1 MNRLEL
7 INQGSKKLRNQNIKS
22 FRLDSEILLSKIL
35 DKKRENILINLDE
48 EVKYDNILKFNKL
61 INRRCSKEPIAYILN
76 SKEFWSKPFR
86 VSNDTLIPR
95 PETELLVE
103 SLVDIYK
110 NKKISILDI
119 GVGSGCILIS
129 LLSDLNKS
137 TGIGIDISR
146 KALLIAKNNAKFHNV
161 LSNIKFFRKSFLDM
175 FNYKFDLIVSN
186 PPYIESKYIKNLDE
200 DIKRFEPLI
209 ALDGGNDGLDV
220 IRKVIYKSKK
230 ILKINGKLALE
241 IGNKQYLKVSKI
253 LSDNNFR
260 VEVKIQ
266 DFKKN
271 IRCLISRLIK

>member
-76 SKEFWSKPFR
+76 TKEFWSKAFR
-86 VSNDTLIPR
+86 VSTDTLIPR

-137 TGIGIDISR
+137 KGIGIDISR

-161 LSNIKFFRKSFLDM
+161 LSNIKFFRKSFLDI

-271 IRCLISRLIK
+271 IRCLISRLVK

>member
-76 SKEFWSKPFR
+76 TKEFWSKAFR
-86 VSNDTLIPR
+86 VSTDTLIPR

-137 TGIGIDISR
+137 KGIGIDISR

-161 LSNIKFFRKSFLDM
+161 LSNIKFFRKSFLDI

-220 IRKVIYKSKK
+220 IRKVIYKSRE
-230 ILKINGKLALE
+230 ILKINGTLALE
-241 IGNKQYLKVSKI
+241 IGSGQFRKVSEI
-253 LSDNNFR
+253 LKSNNF
-260 VEVKIQ
+260 KIENRIK
-266 DFKKN
+266 DFEDN
-271 IRCLISRLIK
+271 IRCIISSLKR

>member
-7 INQGSKKLRNQNIKS
+7 INQGSQKLRNQNIKS

-76 SKEFWSKPFR
+76 TKEFWSKPFR
-86 VSNDTLIPR
+86 VSTDTLIPR

-137 TGIGIDISR
+137 KGIGIDISR

-161 LSNIKFFRKSFLDM
+161 LSNIKFFRKSFLDI

-200 DIKRFEPLI
+200 
-209 ALDGGNDGLDV
+209 
-220 IRKVIYKSKK
+220 
-230 ILKINGKLALE
+230 E
-241 IGNKQYLKVSKI
+241 I
-253 LSDNNFR
+253 
-260 VEVKIQ
+260 
-266 DFKKN
+266 
-271 IRCLISRLIK
+271 C

>member
-7 INQGSKKLRNQNIKS
+7 INQGSKQLKNQKIKS
-22 FRLDSEILLSKIL
+22 FRLDSEILLSKTL
-35 DKKRENILINLDE
+35 DKKREDILINLDR
-48 EVKYDNILKFNKL
+48 EVEHDNLLKFKKL
-61 INRRCSKEPIAYILN
+61 ISRRCSREPIAYILKT
-76 SKEFWSKPFR
+76 KEFWSKSFK
-86 VSNDTLIPR
+86 VSTDTLIPR
-95 PETELLVE
+95 PETELMVE
-103 SLVDIYK
+103 RLINIYK

-129 LLSDLNKS
+129 LLSELNKS
-137 TGIGIDISR
+137 KGIGIDISR
-146 KALLIAKNNAKFHNV
+146 KAILIAKNNAKFHKTLN
-161 LSNIKFFRKSFLDM
+161 NIKFFRKSFLDV

-220 IRKVIYKSKK
+220 IKKVIYKSRK

-253 LSDNNFR
+253 LFDNNFR
-260 VEVKIQ
+260 VEIKIR

-271 IRCLISRLIK
+271 IRCLISRLVR

>member
-86 VSNDTLIPR
+86 VSTDTLIPR

-146 KALLIAKNNAKFHNV
+146 KTLLIAKNNAKFHNV
-161 LSNIKFFRKSFLDM
+161 LSNIKFFRKSFLDI

-253 LSDNNFR
+253 LLDNNFR

>member
-76 SKEFWSKPFR
+76 TKEFWSKAFR
-86 VSNDTLIPR
+86 VSTDTLIPR

-137 TGIGIDISR
+137 KGIGIDISR

-161 LSNIKFFRKSFLDM
+161 LSNIKFFRKSFLDI

-253 LSDNNFR
+253 LLDNNFR

>member
-76 SKEFWSKPFR
+76 TKEFWSKAFR
-86 VSNDTLIPR
+86 VSTDTLIPR

-129 LLSDLNKS
+129 LLSDLSKS
-137 TGIGIDISR
+137 KGIGIDISR

-161 LSNIKFFRKSFLDM
+161 LSNIKFFRKSFLDI

-253 LSDNNFR
+253 LLDNNFR

>member
-7 INQGSKKLRNQNIKS
+7 INQGSQKLRNQNIKS

-35 DKKRENILINLDE
+35 DKKREDILINLNE
-48 EVKYDNILKFNKL
+48 KVEYDNILKFNRL
-61 INRRCSKEPIAYILN
+61 INRRCTKEPIAYILN
-76 SKEFWSKPFR
+76 IKEFWSKVFR

-103 SLVDIYK
+103 NLINIYK
-110 NKKISILDI
+110 NKKISILEI

-129 LLSDLNKS
+129 LLSDLNRSK
-137 TGIGIDISR
+137 GIGIDISR
-146 KALLIAKNNAKFHNV
+146 KALLIAKKNAKFHNV
-161 LSNIKFFRKSFLDM
+161 LSKIKFFRKSFLEA
-175 FNYKFDLIVSN
+175 FNHKFDLIVSN

-253 LSDNNFR
+253 LLDNNFR